1 MEGVG
6 VRIIVL
12 GLIIMMTS
20 ACSVGTISGKDV
32 IRSINIGKNISKIT
46 TAGVKEEATNCV
58 KDIFDPSNR
67 GSGC

>member
-1 MEGVG
+1 
-6 VRIIVL
+6 
-12 GLIIMMTS
+12 MMTS

-32 IRSINIGKNISKIT
+32 IRSINLAKNVSKIT
-46 TAGVKEEATNCV
+46 TAGVKEEASNCI

>member
-1 MEGVG
+1 M
-6 VRIIVL
+6 RIIAL
-12 GLIIMMTS
+12 GLVVMMTS

-58 KDIFDPSNR
+58 KDILDPSNR

>member
-1 MEGVG
+1 MKK
-6 VRIIVL
+6 ILLI
-12 GLIIMMTS
+12 GLIAGMTS

-32 IRSINIGKNISKIT
+32 IRSINLANNVSKIT
-46 TAGVKEEATNCV
+46 TAGVKEEASNCI

>member
-1 MEGVG
+1 M
-6 VRIIVL
+6 RLIAL
-12 GLIIMMTS
+12 GLIVMMTS

-58 KDIFDPSNR
+58 KDIFDTSNR

>member
-1 MEGVG
+1 M
-6 VRIIVL
+6 RIIAL
-12 GLIIMMTS
+12 GLIVMMTS

-58 KDIFDPSNR
+58 KDILDPSNR

>member
-1 MEGVG
+1 MKK
-6 VRIIVL
+6 IILL
-12 GLIIMMTS
+12 GLVVMMTS

-32 IRSINIGKNISKIT
+32 IRSINLAKNVSKIT
-46 TAGVKEEATNCV
+46 TAGVKEEASNRI

>member
-1 MEGVG
+1 MKK
-6 VRIIVL
+6 IILL
-12 GLIIMMTS
+12 GLVVMMTS

-32 IRSINIGKNISKIT
+32 IRSINLAKNVSKIT
-46 TAGVKEEATNCV
+46 TAGIKEEASNCI